1 MSHLYTK
8 LNKFYNNH
16 LTIYMDED
24 KYEVVK
30 ELIITMIETAKE
42 TVQKKY
48 KSNEG
53 KDVLDIM
60 DHIVRQLLSLT
71 MNG

>member
-1 MSHLYTK
+1 
-8 LNKFYNNH
+8 
-16 LTIYMDED
+16 MDED

-30 ELIITMIETAKE
+30 ELIITMIETAKD